1 MCLMCSVQF
10 YTARPSIMCI
20 FLFVFSCLCE
30 CVYVSNYCLWFYDS
44 DLCFISTQNLH
55 MNASSSFIHNRLH
68 LEAVEMAF
76 SGAVQSLSRV
86 WLFVTARTAAH
97 QASLSFA
104 VSRSLLK
111 LMSIELV
118 MPSNHVILCC
128 PLLLP
133 SIFPNIRVSSNESAF
148 RIRWPKY
155 CSFGFNISPSSE
167 YSGLVS
173 LRIDSFDLLE
183 VQGTLKTLLQD
194 CILKGSVLQH
204 SAFFMVKL
212 SHPYMTPGKTIVL
225 TRWTLVSK
233 AMSQLFNT
241 SSLFVTAFLQ

>member
-86 WLFVTARTAAH
+86 WLFVTTRTAAH

-118 MPSNHVILCC
+118 MPSNRLILCLPPS
-128 PLLLP
+128 PL
-133 SIFPNIRVSSNESAF
+133 AF
-148 RIRWPKY
+148 NLSQYQGLSQWF
-155 CSFGFNISPSSE
+155 CS
-167 YSGLVS
+167 L
-173 LRIDSFDLLE
+173 
-183 VQGTLKTLLQD
+183 
-194 CILKGSVLQH
+194 H
-204 SAFFMVKL
+204 
-212 SHPYMTPGKTIVL
+212 
-225 TRWTLVSK
+225 
-233 AMSQLFNT
+233 
-241 SSLFVTAFLQ
+241 